1 MDSSG
6 QTALLLAIAVLIG
19 LAAVLWPLRAYVRSG
34 VGAKSGFALVAA
46 AACVAAALGVYVF
59 TGKPGMADN
68 PFAARIA
75 ALEETAKT
83 APMELDQSQMLAILS
98 ERARRAPKDS
108 QPLYFTGVIHASQ
121 GRFDEAA
128 RAFDGALR
136 RDPANP
142 QIMIELGAAMVAIEG
157 RVVSPEALTLFEEAE
172 RLRPNDVRP
181 VFYRALA
188 ASQNG
193 RKAEALALWPKVL
206 AMLPPDDP
214 RRQMASMMLA
224 EAKS

>member
-1 MDSSG
+1 MDSLG
-6 QTALLLAIAVLIG
+6 QTFPLIALAVLSG
-19 LAAVLWPLRAYVRSG
+19 LAAVLWPLRAYVGASGGAKRSG
-34 VGAKSGFALVAA
+34 ALVTA
-46 AACVAAALGVYVF
+46 AACVAVALGVYVA

-83 APMELDQSQMLAILS
+83 APQELDQQQMLAILS
-98 ERARRAPKDS
+98 ERARRTPKDA
-108 QPLYFTGVIHASQ
+108 QPLYFSGVIHASQ
-121 GRFDEAA
+121 GRFDDAA

-142 QIMIELGAAMVAIEG
+142 QIMIELAAAMVAMEG
-157 RVVSPEALTLFEEAE
+157 RVVSPEALALFEKAQG
-172 RLRPNDVRP
+172 LRPDDVRP

-214 RRQMASMMLA
+214 RRQMASMML
-224 EAKS
+224 EQAKS

>member
-1 MDSSG
+1 MDSPG
-6 QTALLLAIAVLIG
+6 QMFPLIALAVLIG
-19 LAAVLWPLRAYVRSG
+19 LAAALWPLRAYLRAR
-34 VGAKSGFALVAA
+34 VGAKRSGALVAA
-46 AACVAAALGVYVF
+46 GTCVAIALGIYLV

-75 ALEETAKT
+75 ALEEIAKT
-83 APMELDQSQMLAILS
+83 APMELDPQQMLAILS
-98 ERARRAPKDS
+98 ERARKAPRDP

-121 GRFDEAA
+121 GEYEEAA
-128 RAFDGALR
+128 RAFDASLR

-142 QIMIELGAAMVAIEG
+142 QTMIELGAAMVALDG

-172 RLRPNDVRP
+172 RLRPDDVRP

-193 RKAEALALWPKVL
+193 RKADALDLWPKVL

-214 RRQMASMMLA
+214 RRQMANMML
-224 EAKS
+224 EQAKS